1 MKKRFRIYIIIL
13 IAGFIIILL
22 PDNDNRIISLNEHHG
37 PSITDFIGITLIVP
51 VWLLMLIESIKQYR
65 KIYLC
70 LKLQGLLICLLL
82 VIGGS
87 IWIAFSIDTST
98 NIQWVSGACIAIIGY
113 AIPFYIAFKKD

>member
-22 PDNDNRIISLNEHHG
+22 PDNDNRIISLNKYHG
-37 PSITDFIGITLIVP
+37 PSITDFTGMALIIS

-65 KIYLC
+65 KIYLN
-70 LKLQGLLICLLL
+70 LKLRGLLICLLL
-82 VIGGS
+82 IIGGS
-87 IWIAFSIDTST
+87 MWIAFSIDEST

-113 AIPFYIAFKKD
+113 AVPFYIAFKKD